1 MPLIVSHQCPMPRI
15 FDNIEQPLLKE
26 LRAILESANRAD
38 FCVGYFRLTGWQQ
51 IDDLIDRLPGGEGA
65 CCRLLVGMQTLPKD
79 EFSLTKVLTP
89 KDQTIGNQEAKR
101 RIRSIASEFRNQLI
115 SGVPSNRDEMA
126 LKRLSEQ
133 LKSKK
138 VILKLFLRH
147 PLHAKLYLVHRPVH
161 GSSIMSYLGSS
172 NLTIS
177 GLRNQGELNVDVQ
190 DPDACTKLQ
199 QWFDDRWS
207 DNRCVDIS
215 QELAEIIDESWVQ
228 ERLPYH
234 IYLKMAYHLSQ
245 EARAGISQF
254 TIPREFQGR
263 LLEFQEAAVKIAAR
277 HVNKRGG
284 VLIGDVVGLG
294 KTLIGAALARI
305 FEDDYGISTLI
316 ICPKNL
322 VQMWQ
327 RYVDEYGLRAKI
339 VPYSQVIKRLPEIP
353 ARFRLVMIDES
364 HNLRNQDGKQYRAI
378 QQYVQESDSKCILL
392 SATPYNKSRNDLA
405 AQLKL
410 FVPEDQDLGI
420 RPEQLI
426 AQLGGGALGEMTFRT
441 KYQCSVR
448 SLSAF
453 EKSDYAD
460 DWREL
465 IKQYMVRRTRSFI
478 RENYAKGDG
487 RKYLEFPDGSRS
499 YFPDRTP
506 KTIKFTIGHPK
517 TDQYARLYSDDMVQ
531 IVNTLNLPRYGLGN
545 YLLPSP
551 QKTITATEEQQIRGL
566 SRAGQRLM
574 GFCRINLF
582 KRLESSGASFIQSID
597 RHILRNYIFLH
608 AIQNGLEIPIGT
620 QNAELLDSRNRD
632 EDSDSTIATLLGTEL
647 EDEQIEELDSDESL
661 LRVEDNYRDRAA
673 EIYQTYA
680 TTYRNRFKWLR
691 SDLFAEQLEQDLA
704 ADAQALT
711 QILDQ
716 CGDWNAKKDQKL
728 LALIDLLTWAHP
740 DEKVL
745 IFTQFADTARYLAS
759 QLAAEGIDRVGVVT
773 GQSKNPTVT
782 AERFSPQ
789 SNRQQ
794 IPNAEELRILI
805 ATDILSE
812 GQNLQDCAIV
822 VNYDLPWAIIRL
834 IQRAGRVDRIG
845 QQSAEILCYSFLPA
859 DGVERIIRLRSRL
872 RDRLKE
878 NAEVVGTDEE
888 FFEGEES
895 NRLMLDLYHEKA
907 EILDETEDLEVD
919 LTSEAYQIWNNAI
932 THDPSLKD
940 TIERLPNVAYS
951 TRAYTPTKVHPEGV
965 LLYMRTAEGNDA
977 LAWIDRDGSPV
988 TQSQIAILRAAQ
1000 CELDTPAIAR
1010 DPQHHELVATGAAL
1024 IAKEEKSSG
1033 GQLGSTKGARARTYE
1048 RLRRYLQEVKGTLF
1062 DTEDLN
1068 RAFESLLQYPLCA
1081 SAIEKLNRQLKSGID
1096 DTKLAELVVDLHK
1109 DGRLCLVQEE
1119 VQEREPR
1126 IICSMGLFSLP
1137 S

>member
-1 MPLIVSHQCPMPRI
+1 MPRI
-15 FDNIEQPLLKE
+15 FDNIEQPLLQE
-26 LRAILESANRAD
+26 LRAVLESANRAD
-38 FCVGYFRLTGWQQ
+38 FCVGYLRLTGWQQ
-51 IDDLIDRLPGGEGA
+51 IDDLIERFAGGDGA

-79 EFSLTKVLTP
+79 EFSFARALNSGE
-89 KDQTIGNQEAKR
+89 QSIGLQEAKR
-101 RIRSIASEFRNQLI
+101 RIRAIASEFRNQLI
-115 SGVPSNRDEMA
+115 SGVPSNRDQEA
-126 LKRLSEQ
+126 LRRLSEQ

-199 QWFDDRWS
+199 NWFDDRWT

-215 QELAEIIDESWVQ
+215 QALAEIIDESWVQ

-234 IYLKMAYHLSQ
+234 IYLKIAYHLSQ

-378 QQYVQESDSKCILL
+378 QQYIQESDSKCILL
-392 SATPYNKSRNDLA
+392 SATPYNKSRSDLA

-410 FVPEDQDLGI
+410 FVPEDRDLGI

-426 AQLGGGALGEMTFRT
+426 AQLGGGAFGEVTFKT
-441 KYQCSVR
+441 KYQCPVR

-478 RENYAKGDG
+478 RENYAKDDG

-499 YFPDRTP
+499 YFPERSP
-506 KTIKFTIGHPK
+506 KTIKFTIGHTK
-517 TDQYARLYSDDMVQ
+517 TDQYACLYSDDVVR
-531 IVNTLNLPRYGLGN
+531 IVNALNLPRYGLVN
-545 YLLPSP
+545 YLISSP
-551 QKTITATEEQQIRGL
+551 RKAMTTAEEQQIRGL
-566 SRAGQRLM
+566 SRAGRRLM
-574 GFCRINLF
+574 GFCRTNLF

-608 AIQNGLEIPIGT
+608 AIQNGLDIPIGT
-620 QNAELLDSRNRD
+620 QDAELLDSRNRD
-632 EDSDSTIATLLGTEL
+632 EDSDSAIAVLLGSEL
-647 EDEQIEELDSDESL
+647 EDEHIDELESDESL
-661 LRVEDNYRDRAA
+661 LREDVYRSRAA

-680 TTYRNRFKWLR
+680 TVHRNRFKWLR

-704 ADAQALT
+704 ADAQALAR
-711 QILDQ
+711 ILNE

-728 LALIDLLTWAHP
+728 LALIDLLTWVHP

-745 IFTQFADTARYLAS
+745 IFTQFADTARYLANR
-759 QLAAEGIDRVGVVT
+759 LEAEGIDHVGVVT
-773 GQSKNPTVT
+773 GQSKNPTAI
-782 AERFSPQ
+782 AERFSPR
-789 SNRQQ
+789 SNKQQ
-794 IPNAEELRILI
+794 LADEELRVLI

-845 QQSAEILCYSFLPA
+845 QQSSEILCYSFLPA

-895 NRLMLDLYHEKA
+895 NRLMLDLYHEKSGV
-907 EILDETEDLEVD
+907 LDETEDLEVD

-932 THDPSLKD
+932 THDPSLKE
-940 TIERLPNVAYS
+940 TIERIPNVAYA
-951 TRAYTPTKVHPEGV
+951 TRAYTPTKTHPEGV
-965 LLYMRTAEGNDA
+965 LLYMQTAEGNDA
-977 LAWIDRDGSPV
+977 LAWVDRSGNPV
-988 TQSQIAILRAAQ
+988 TQSQLAILRAAQ
-1000 CELDTPAIAR
+1000 CELDTPAIAC
-1010 DPQHHELVATGAAL
+1010 DPQHHQLVATGAAF

-1062 DTEDLN
+1062 DTDDLN
-1068 RAFESLLQYPLCA
+1068 RAFENLLQYPLCS
-1081 SAIEKLNRQLKSGID
+1081 SAIDKLNRQLKSGID
-1096 DTKLAELVVDLHK
+1096 DPKLAELVVDLHK

-1119 VQEREPR
+1119 AEQREPR
-1126 IICSMGLFSLP
+1126 IICSMGLFDLLP
-1137 S
+1137 SSEL